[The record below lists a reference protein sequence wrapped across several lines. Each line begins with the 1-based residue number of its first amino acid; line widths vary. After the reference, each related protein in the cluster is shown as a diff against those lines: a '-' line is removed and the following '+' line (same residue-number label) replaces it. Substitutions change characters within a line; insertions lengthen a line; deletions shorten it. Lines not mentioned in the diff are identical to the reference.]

1 MTDFSEPLFAKLASE
16 AKAIESVTSQITT
29 IKENCPW
36 YSQKYTVA
44 FEVIDN
50 YNKRKQELTELLEI
64 FNAKRND
71 YELELL
77 NNKADQALEQI

>member
-1 MTDFSEPLFAKLASE
+1 MTDFSEPLFATLATE

-50 YNKRKQELTELLEI
+50 YNERKQELTELLEI
-64 FNAKRND
+64 FSEKQQERNKNGS
-71 YELELL
+71 L
-77 NNKADQALEQI
+77 NY